1 VDAPRKLSKIVIP
14 HDEMKPLLIR
24 LAASIVE
31 KVPMEDEPIFL
42 GIKRG
47 GVPLARALKE
57 EVQRITGYEPR
68 LGALDINLYRDD
80 LGHARKAPKVG
91 PSEIPG
97 SVDDKVVVLIDD
109 VLHTGRTVRAAI
121 DAIADYGRP
130 SRIYLA
136 VLCDRGGRELPIAAD
151 FVGREVEV
159 EDGLHLAIE
168 FDEAGSIEARLLFFS
183 GQ

>member
-1 VDAPRKLSKIVIP
+1 MDAPRKLSKIVIP
-14 HDEMKPLLIR
+14 HDEIKPILIR
-24 LAASIVE
+24 LAASIAE
-31 KVPMEDEPIFL
+31 QVPMEAQPIFL

-47 GVPLARALKE
+47 GVPLARALRT
-57 EVQRITGYEPR
+57 EVQRITGCEPL

-80 LGHARKAPKVG
+80 IGHARKAPKVG
-91 PSEIPG
+91 PSDIPG
-97 SVDDKVVVLIDD
+97 SVDDKMVVLIDD

-130 SRIYLA
+130 SRIFLA

-159 EDGLHLAIE
+159 EDGLHLEIE
-168 FDEAGSIEARLLFFS
+168 FDDTGTIEARLLFYS
-183 GQ
+183 GE